1 MHQKRLFGTWYNN
14 YIFRFFTINIGVCS
28 FITYTSIINML
39 KEVIKQQKELCLRQ
53 KKWFEEFKL
62 KEKLVNR
69 LIKYETN

>member
-1 MHQKRLFGTWYNN
+1 
-14 YIFRFFTINIGVCS
+14 
-28 FITYTSIINML
+28 ML
-39 KEVIKQQKELCLRQ
+39 EKVIRQQKELCLKQ